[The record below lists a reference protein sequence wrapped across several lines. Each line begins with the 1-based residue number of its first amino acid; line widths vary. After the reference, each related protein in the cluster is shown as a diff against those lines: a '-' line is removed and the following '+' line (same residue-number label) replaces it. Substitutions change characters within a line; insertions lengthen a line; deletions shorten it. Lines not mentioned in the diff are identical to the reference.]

1 LVDQSVGDDGRW
13 GPAMTDSKTPLEFAI
28 NAPGFATTHIYRSPF
43 ARSSAIV
50 NLRPERQT
58 EAEKVASAVISLVRP
73 RGYFGLPR
81 DTIVFDGQSP
91 PPDIPTGVAGVS
103 TNKRLLADVGKVV
116 VGEFSSGAIHERI
129 VGRTW
134 SARDGHVS
142 VLELH
147 H

>member
-1 LVDQSVGDDGRW
+1 
-13 GPAMTDSKTPLEFAI
+13 
-28 NAPGFATTHIYRSPF
+28 
-43 ARSSAIV
+43 
-50 NLRPERQT
+50 
-58 EAEKVASAVISLVRP
+58 
-73 RGYFGLPR
+73 
-81 DTIVFDGQSP
+81 
-91 PPDIPTGVAGVS
+91 
-103 TNKRLLADVGKVV
+103 LLADVGKVV